1 MPTKKLPPT
10 PTPSTFA
17 SELISART
25 ERGLTQGQLSTLS
38 GLSLSAIKAYETGR
52 NLPGARELRELC
64 QSLEISPNKLLFGS
78 EFPFKEPS
86 FDDVFVDQPGSE
98 LVSHG
103 RVTALLGLVT
113 ASERQA
119 VLTLL
124 RSLAS
129 ARHGETKVKAAL
141 VEADAFFAILRAT
154 IKVSE
159 TAQRDGKPLSADQ
172 IAASMTTELE
182 HFMTGQGHIA
192 APEKL
197 PKE

>member
-1 MPTKKLPPT
+1 MPTKKLPPI

-86 FDDVFVDQPGSE
+86 FDDIFVDQPGSE
-98 LVSHG
+98 LISHG
-103 RVTALLGLVT
+103 RVTALLRLVT
-113 ASERQA
+113 SDERQA
-119 VLTLL
+119 ALTLL

-129 ARHGETKVKAAL
+129 ARHGEAKVKAAL
-141 VEADAFFAILRAT
+141 VEADSFFAVLRAV

-159 TAQRDGKPLSADQ
+159 IAQRNGEPLSPDQ
-172 IAASMTTELE
+172 VAALMSAELE
-182 HFMTGQGHIA
+182 HFMTDQGHDSA
-192 APEKL
+192 SKKL